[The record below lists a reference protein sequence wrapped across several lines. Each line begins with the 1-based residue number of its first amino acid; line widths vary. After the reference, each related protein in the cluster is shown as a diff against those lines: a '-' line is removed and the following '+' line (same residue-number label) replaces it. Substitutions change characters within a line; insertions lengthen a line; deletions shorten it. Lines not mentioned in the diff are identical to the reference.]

1 MNAPRLLERHALEN
15 GLTLE
20 FWDYSRPLVGDRW
33 FVRLEARIAIA
44 VRAETLPP
52 ELQAHAAPVVEG
64 RLAYLAVK
72 DRIYKVVASG
82 AASPLGDV
90 FPARISAAP
99 ALGRRYL
106 YVGCQNSVLYAI
118 EPGRGRIQWSH
129 KFTGPILIGDTIR
142 IRVKIASKRET
153 KKLDRG
159 IVVEYITMLN
169 QRGEVVQEGE
179 HGLMALRK
187 GTA

>member
-1 MNAPRLLERHALEN
+1 MERYYEDLE
-15 GLTLE
+15 
-20 FWDYSRPLVGDRW
+20 VGEEYESPARTIT
-33 FVRLEARIAIA
+33 EADIVNFSAISGDWSPVHTDEEYCKRTPYKTRIAHGLLGLA
-44 VRAETLPP
+44 T
-52 ELQAHAAPVVEG
+52 VEG
-64 RLAYLAVK
+64 LK
-72 DRIYKVVASG
+72 QRIPAFADVRYMAS
-82 AASPLGDV
+82 
-90 FPARISAAP
+90 
-99 ALGRRYL
+99 L
-106 YVGCQNSVLYAI
+106 YWNY
-118 EPGRGRIQWSH
+118 

-153 KKLDRG
+153 KKPDRG